1 MFVIIKY
8 PWFAG
13 NIWTFKTWTKYELL
27 KTTETVFFMMNTE

>member
-13 NIWTFKTWTKYELL
+13 NIWTKYELL